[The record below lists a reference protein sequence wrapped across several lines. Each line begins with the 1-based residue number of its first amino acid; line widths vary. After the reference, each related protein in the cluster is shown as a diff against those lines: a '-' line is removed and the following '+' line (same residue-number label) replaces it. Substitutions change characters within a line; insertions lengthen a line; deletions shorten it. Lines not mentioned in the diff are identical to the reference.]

1 MKLPLERSVMLFI
14 GLLLAGSTALTYH
27 YFFIY
32 GPPLAAAEEFM
43 AAMEAADR
51 PALAELIVMST
62 GPGVDDFRP
71 PTPEEID
78 ALIDGGFERGR
89 ILDQRTRE
97 GPTTS
102 LTYLVWREPDGQV
115 YALVTTQFD
124 GSYRIVIPVV
134 PESARRDYLWD
145 YTWTN

>member
-14 GLLLAGSTALTYH
+14 GLLIAGSTALTYH
-27 YFFIY
+27 YFFVH
-32 GPPLAAAEEFM
+32 GPPLEAAERFM
-43 AAMEAADR
+43 LAMEAADEE
-51 PALAELIVMST
+51 ALQELVVMST
-62 GPGVDDFRP
+62 GPGADDFRL
-71 PTPEEID
+71 PTAGEID
-78 ALIDGGFERGR
+78 NLLAGGFDRGR

-115 YALVTTQFD
+115 YALVATEFE

-134 PESARRDYLWD
+134 PASSRRDYLWD